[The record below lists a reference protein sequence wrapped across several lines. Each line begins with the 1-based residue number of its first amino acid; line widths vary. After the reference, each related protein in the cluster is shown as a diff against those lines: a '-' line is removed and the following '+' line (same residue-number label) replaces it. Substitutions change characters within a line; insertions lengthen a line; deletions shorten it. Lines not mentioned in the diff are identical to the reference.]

1 MDRDGREQRDFLLR
15 ACHDLRAA
23 LRAVRANAKLLPSK
37 RDPQEMEQILGFM
50 IDGARNADL
59 IIDGL
64 VNYALALRVQVSPSP
79 VPTGAVL
86 RTVLANMAPEVN
98 ASGAAITYAGL
109 PEVQG
114 DPDRL
119 MQLFENLL
127 RNALQQ
133 CGAAPPR
140 IHVSAEENGNQWI
153 FAVSDNGLGIEAQDV
168 ERIFKPFERL
178 GRNHGGP
185 GLGLAICREII
196 AGHGGKIWAES
207 QPGSGTTIHFTLD
220 KG

>member
-23 LRAVRANAKLLPSK
+23 LRAVRANAKLLPGK
-37 RDPQEMEQILGFM
+37 RDPREMEEVLGFM
-50 IDGARNADL
+50 IEGARNADL

-64 VNYALALRVQVSPSP
+64 VNYAMALRVQISPAP

-86 RTVLANMAPEVN
+86 RTVLANIAPEVN
-98 ASGAAITYAGL
+98 ASGAAITYDGL

-127 RNALQQ
+127 RNAIQQ
-133 CGAAPPR
+133 RGEAPPR
-140 IHVSAEENGNQWI
+140 IHVSAQENANQWL
-153 FAVSDNGLGIEAQDV
+153 FAISDNGPGIDAGDL
-168 ERIFKPFERL
+168 ERMFRPFERL
-178 GRNHGGP
+178 GRNHGGA
-185 GLGLAICREII
+185 GLGLAICREIVT
-196 AGHGGKIWAES
+196 GHGGRIWAES
-207 QPGSGTTIHFTLD
+207 KPGAGTTIHFTIEN
-220 KG
+220 G